1 MRVARQHSFDSGAA
15 LLNCSKL
22 YDSCRHADAYCGPS
36 LEELPFLYHFCLR
49 LAPLPQPPS
58 SISNSIAPSPEPFYF
73 MNGHFPE
80 DQPHEWSDVANLA
93 EGLHVSADD
102 PPQGP

>member
-1 MRVARQHSFDSGAA
+1 MRAARQHSFDSGAA
-15 LLNCSKL
+15 LLNSSKL
-22 YDSCRHADAYCGPS
+22 YDSCRHADAFTSRSVVRETPIS
-36 LEELPFLYHFCLR
+36 LQLLS
-49 LAPLPQPPS
+49 PLPQTPS
-58 SISNSIAPSPEPFYF
+58 SIGNSIAPSTEPFYF
-73 MNGHFPE
+73 MSGHFPE